1 LQRPLGLATVHVDVA
16 GKRTRAEFRDR
27 TVDEADSLVDELTA
41 LSRTARVVGRP
52 APPAAP
58 VGSDGHGIPSGWYP
72 DPSGRHEQ
80 RYWHDGRWTEQ
91 VSDGGRRTSEPVTT
105 PG

>member
-1 LQRPLGLATVHVDVA
+1 VDVA

-27 TVDEADSLVDELTA
+27 TVDEADRLVEELTT
-41 LSRTARVVGRP
+41 LSRTARVAGRP
-52 APPAAP
+52 APAAA
-58 VGSDGHGIPSGWYP
+58 GDSNGHGIPSGWYP

-80 RYWHDGRWTEQ
+80 RYWHDGRWTAQ
-91 VSDGGRRTSEPVTT
+91 VSDGGRRSSEPATA